1 MCGRATLSNHDLND
15 VLEELDA
22 EFSTEDAS
30 LFRPRYNIAPSD
42 THWIVEAKGDRRV
55 LVPAMWGYL
64 ASASSRLLINVRGE
78 QVASG
83 GGFRRA
89 FDARRCVMVTD
100 GFFEWDQRRMP
111 YWYHRPD
118 GGLILMAG
126 LSQAPGAEPPGAR
139 GRAGGHA
146 SAEGHASTKEQT
158 GPRFPR
164 FTVLTTR
171 PNQLVAQVHNR
182 MPVIIPPDRLDLWL
196 TAEPAAAGR
205 LIAPA
210 PEDALVATAVSRRVN
225 SVKNDDPGCLTP
237 AATTDA
243 PPPAPPRQGSL
254 F

>member
-15 VLEELDA
+15 VLRELDA
-22 EFSTEDAS
+22 EFATEDAS
-30 LFRPRYNIAPSD
+30 LFRLRYNIAPSD
-42 THWIVEAKGDRRV
+42 THWIVEAKGNSRV

-64 ASASSRLLINVRGE
+64 ASTSSRPLINVRGE

-83 GGFRRA
+83 GGFRQA

-118 GGLILMAG
+118 GGLVLLAG
-126 LSQAPGAEPPGAR
+126 LFQAPGAVAPEAG
-139 GRAGGHA
+139 GRA
-146 SAEGHASTKEQT
+146 SAAGHASTRQPT

-182 MPVIIPPDRLDLWL
+182 MPVIIPTDRLDLWL
-196 TAEPAAAGR
+196 TAEPAAASR

-237 AATTDA
+237 AAASDA
-243 PPPAPPRQGSL
+243 PSPPAPRQGSL

>member
-1 MCGRATLSNHDLND
+1 
-15 VLEELDA
+15 
-22 EFSTEDAS
+22 
-30 LFRPRYNIAPSD
+30 
-42 THWIVEAKGDRRV
+42 GDRRV

-126 LSQAPGAEPPGAR
+126 LSQAPGA
-139 GRAGGHA
+139 
-146 SAEGHASTKEQT
+146 KEQT

-171 PNQLVAQVHNR
+171 PNQVVAQVHNR

-196 TAEPAAAGR
+196 TAEPAAASR

-210 PEDALVATAVSRRVN
+210 PDEALVATAVSRRVN

-237 AATTDA
+237 AAPTDA